1 MDNLP
6 DIRGQKCFKT
16 VLPKLPV
23 PPKNTKKRALF
34 LLTKWTRLCTIL
46 SGGELM
52 NFYSVRDLRT
62 DSKSM
67 WQDLT
72 RGDEVVLTNNGKPS
86 ALIID
91 IPEGSFDE
99 IVHAV
104 RQAKAMIAL
113 NSMRRKA
120 AKTGF
125 MSDDEI
131 ESLIDEARNGG

>member
-1 MDNLP
+1 
-6 DIRGQKCFKT
+6 
-16 VLPKLPV
+16 
-23 PPKNTKKRALF
+23 
-34 LLTKWTRLCTIL
+34 
-46 SGGELM
+46 M

-67 WQDLT
+67 WADLT
-72 RGDEVVLTNNGKPS
+72 SGDEVVLTNNGKPS

-99 IVHAV
+99 IVQAV

-120 AKTGF
+120 AKAGF
-125 MSDDEI
+125 MSDEDI

>member
-1 MDNLP
+1 
-6 DIRGQKCFKT
+6 
-16 VLPKLPV
+16 
-23 PPKNTKKRALF
+23 
-34 LLTKWTRLCTIL
+34 
-46 SGGELM
+46 M

-67 WQDLT
+67 WQDLN

-113 NSMRRKA
+113 NNMRRKA

>member
-1 MDNLP
+1 
-6 DIRGQKCFKT
+6 
-16 VLPKLPV
+16 
-23 PPKNTKKRALF
+23 
-34 LLTKWTRLCTIL
+34 
-46 SGGELM
+46 M

-67 WQDLT
+67 WADLNS
-72 RGDEVVLTNNGKPS
+72 GDEVVLTNNGKPS

-99 IVHAV
+99 IVQAV

-120 AKTGF
+120 AREGF
-125 MSDDEI
+125 MADDDI
-131 ESLIDEARNGG
+131 ESIIAEARNGG

>member
-1 MDNLP
+1 
-6 DIRGQKCFKT
+6 
-16 VLPKLPV
+16 
-23 PPKNTKKRALF
+23 
-34 LLTKWTRLCTIL
+34 
-46 SGGELM
+46 M

-67 WQDLT
+67 WQDLN

-113 NSMRRKA
+113 NNMRRKA

-125 MSDDEI
+125 MSDNEI

>member
-1 MDNLP
+1 
-6 DIRGQKCFKT
+6 
-16 VLPKLPV
+16 
-23 PPKNTKKRALF
+23 
-34 LLTKWTRLCTIL
+34 
-46 SGGELM
+46 M

-67 WQDLT
+67 WADLN

-86 ALIID
+86 ALMID

-99 IVHAV
+99 IVQAV

-113 NSMRRKA
+113 NSMRRRA
-120 AKTGF
+120 AREGF
-125 MSDDEI
+125 MSDEDI

>member
-1 MDNLP
+1 
-6 DIRGQKCFKT
+6 
-16 VLPKLPV
+16 
-23 PPKNTKKRALF
+23 
-34 LLTKWTRLCTIL
+34 
-46 SGGELM
+46 M

-67 WQDLT
+67 WADLSS
-72 RGDEVVLTNNGKPS
+72 GDEVVLTNNGKPS

-99 IVHAV
+99 VVQAV

-113 NSMRRKA
+113 NNMRRKA
-120 AKTGF
+120 ARAGY

-131 ESLIDEARNGG
+131 NSVIAAARSGN

>member
-1 MDNLP
+1 
-6 DIRGQKCFKT
+6 
-16 VLPKLPV
+16 
-23 PPKNTKKRALF
+23 
-34 LLTKWTRLCTIL
+34 
-46 SGGELM
+46 M

-67 WQDLT
+67 WADLNS
-72 RGDEVVLTNNGKPS
+72 GDEVVLTNNGKPS

-99 IVHAV
+99 IVQAV

-120 AKTGF
+120 AHEGF
-125 MSDDEI
+125 MTDDDI
-131 ESLIDEARNGG
+131 ESIIAEARNGG